1 MTSLQKSLDDAIK
14 ARELAESALQNEKA
28 VMKKRISELEEQ
40 KRQIGA
46 QFTTATQ
53 TLSLQVPAV
62 SAEIEKLQDDAVP
75 VSPIVTSQESTTAAN
90 KKKKKKKKK
99 GGTVATIVSPQ
110 EEAEERPVQHETEES
125 FKDSYPRRLLEEYLA
140 EVNKS
145 LNNGRLDEMAS
156 ASSQLTDGTP
166 LWNESIAR
174 GVRPSQLEGLKATA
188 DSLLNDAKMLD
199 KVEHLEAKLSIFASK
214 MTALTSQLE
223 EANIIQTNLKDQLR
237 IAENDLQTV
246 RAHEQQLLEKNRRL
260 ESTSEDVEQ
269 LRDMLRDVGSDLVEA
284 KDKIKDIEKKEA
296 SAQSTK
302 SELETTISR
311 LTVELNESR
320 ETARSIDD
328 VRSQLNFSEYR
339 AESRLKELNEA
350 KEKLFSVES
359 ELLSLKAELAT
370 VSADKNDLTA
380 KLADTQ
386 TKLRQLERSEKE
398 ARDRVATIQNGL
410 TSKEKEIINVRTEL
424 NNVQTLKTQLEDDL
438 RSARQELSRTES
450 ERRELQQ
457 REQNAREESTRYK
470 REIGLYRDRIASLET
485 LRTSLTNDRDTLTE
499 EVNMKTTRLESA
511 QAFMQNL
518 REQTT
523 EMGHRARE
531 AKERC
536 EALEEELSEAHKL
549 LSERARE
556 AGTMRRLLDEAE
568 GRESGR
574 IKEAMEKLE
583 VVIEER
589 DHLEEEI
596 TLLRRNNAEGSGE
609 LTRAL
614 REKEST
620 VKDLT
625 TKYQLV
631 NKDMD
636 DMVMS
641 NKDLKAKLEH
651 ARKEADEATSKLI
664 NLSKSLVI
672 ILLARLMCQ
681 EETTAQAQQLQ
692 QERSAL
698 KEAAEESQI
707 RVDQLQRT
715 QRVILLFE

>member
-28 VMKKRISELEEQ
+28 AMEKRISELEEQ

-75 VSPIVTSQESTTAAN
+75 VSPTVTSQESTTAAN

-174 GVRPSQLEGLKATA
+174 GIRPSQLEGLKATA

-260 ESTSEDVEQ
+260 ESTNEDVEQ

-398 ARDRVATIQNGL
+398 ARDRVATIQNSL

-424 NNVQTLKTQLEDDL
+424 NNVQTLKTQLEDEL
-438 RSARQELSRTES
+438 RSARQELSKTES

-485 LRTSLTNDRDTLTE
+485 LRTSLTNDRDTLAE
-499 EVNMKTTRLESA
+499 EVNLKTTRLESA
-511 QAFMQNL
+511 QTFMQNL

-556 AGTMRRLLDEAE
+556 AGTMSRLLDEAE

-583 VVIEER
+583 VAIEER

-614 REKEST
+614 REKESA

-631 NKDMD
+631 HKDMD
-636 DMVMS
+636 DIVTR
-641 NKDLKAKLEH
+641 NKDVKAKLQQ
-651 ARKEADEATSKLI
+651 ARKEADEATLKL
-664 NLSKSLVI
+664 NDLSKSLVI
-672 ILLARLMCQ
+672 I
-681 EETTAQAQQLQ
+681 
-692 QERSAL
+692 
-698 KEAAEESQI
+698 
-707 RVDQLQRT
+707 
-715 QRVILLFE
+715 FY